1 MSIISLSSFTRERL
15 VRDRKE
21 KTLAAIPAYNEEECI
36 RDTIE
41 ELRLVAPEFNFVVIN
56 DGSRDR
62 TLDICRKLH
71 CDGSV
76 EKVGVVPDPKR
87 VGPASCNL
95 EYG

>member
-36 RDTIE
+36 RDAIE
-41 ELRLVAPEFNFVVIN
+41 ELRLVAPEFDFVVIN

-71 CDGSV
+71 CDIIDM
-76 EKVGVVPDPKR
+76 PIN
-87 VGPASCNL
+87 C
-95 EYG
+95 